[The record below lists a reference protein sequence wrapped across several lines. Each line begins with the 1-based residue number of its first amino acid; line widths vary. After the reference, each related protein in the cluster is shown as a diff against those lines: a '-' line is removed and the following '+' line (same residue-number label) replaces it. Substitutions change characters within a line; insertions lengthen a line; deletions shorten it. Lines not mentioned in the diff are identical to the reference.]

1 MTTPHFK
8 FTCPACGKPA
18 ALLYHVE
25 TRTLHKAHYPIFA
38 LSADE
43 DEATMLVG
51 WDWASETVET
61 KAETTDDWYS
71 CSACGKTFSDE
82 EELYKLWKDGNL
94 VLGSPFRSAEPTK
107 LQFLYEQCKM
117 RHTNSKS
124 HLVTAD
130 GKSVDPV
137 ARHLQEQR
145 NNNAPDQT

>member
-8 FTCPACGKPA
+8 FTCPICGKPA
-18 ALLYHVE
+18 ELLYHVE
-25 TRTLHKAHYPIFA
+25 TRTLHKAHYPVFA

-43 DEATMLVG
+43 DEETMLVG
-51 WDWASETVET
+51 WDWANETVET

-82 EELYKLWKDGNL
+82 EELYKLWQDGNL
-94 VLGSPFRSAEPTK
+94 VLGSPHRSAEAAK
-107 LQFLYEQCKM
+107 LHFLYEQCKM

-124 HLVTAD
+124 LLVTAD

-137 ARHLQEQR
+137 TRHLQEQC
-145 NNNAPDQT
+145 NNNGPDQT